1 MGEDAAE
8 INPVFVG
15 TPQQKD
21 REGLER
27 LSSEASLLGQGN
39 GLKWLET
46 EERELT
52 LEILR
57 RVENHLHF
65 SKADPGVS

>member
-15 TPQQKD
+15 TSQQKD

-39 GLKWLET
+39 GLKWLQM
-46 EERELT
+46 
-52 LEILR
+52 
-57 RVENHLHF
+57 
-65 SKADPGVS
+65 A

>member
-27 LSSEASLLGQGN
+27 LSSEASLLGQRN
-39 GLKWLET
+39 GLK
-46 EERELT
+46 
-52 LEILR
+52 LR
-57 RVENHLHF
+57 ARAYL
-65 SKADPGVS
+65 